1 MNDEVRITAEFAAI
15 RLGCELVDGPVDPD
29 TPLGRFLDSD
39 QDGAAVLRAWA
50 ESGVTPETLRNL
62 DLGR

>member
-1 MNDEVRITAEFAAI
+1 MKDKARITAEFAAI
-15 RLGCELVDGPVDPD
+15 MLGGELVDGPVDPD

-39 QDGAAVLRAWA
+39 QDSAAVLRAWA